1 MKGYKLWRYRCY
13 YLDGTIIEE
22 EILARPAIAYAMR
35 VALGRALAFVEGKRL
50 LVERVEILPQ

>member
-1 MKGYKLWRYRCY
+1 MKGYKLWRYRCH

-22 EILARPAIAYAMR
+22 EILARPAIEYAMR
-35 VALGRALAFVEGKRL
+35 VALGRAIAYVQGNRL